1 MANDRNVLVYMNA
14 FCVYVWHTQ
23 NTCECF
29 VLVVGVPLRI
39 SLDAAAANCCSRC
52 TKSGVA
58 LSGVRERAKVSASKA
73 IERVTILLSPSRF
86 GGRCIFA
93 PRLHNSP
100 LPKFY
105 FWLVPAISIS
115 YIICSHMNI

>member
-58 LSGVRERAKVSASKA
+58 LSGVRESESECEQGDRASYHF
-73 IERVTILLSPSRF
+73 IVTISVWRPVHI
-86 GGRCIFA
+86 C
-93 PRLHNSP
+93 
-100 LPKFY
+100 
-105 FWLVPAISIS
+105 VAIT
-115 YIICSHMNI
+115 